1 MAHDVFISYSGPDKS
16 AAQALCAILENNGVR
31 CWIAPRDIAPGSDW
45 GGSIVNAIGAARMM
59 LLVFSAS
66 ANASNQI
73 KREVECAANAGVTI
87 VPLRIEDI
95 KPTESFKYFL
105 GNIHWLDALP
115 PPLEKHLQQVSEKL
129 RGILS
134 VQSHSAPVVSPTQP
148 EKQRLPKKLFTRRFF
163 LVRCGI
169 GIVLV
174 GTSVGLFLWNSKK
187 PFVVDPTPPPP
198 LKSPTIDPSQS
209 NPQAR
214 SSQSPEF
221 TVPRLFASGDAQL
234 QFLIKNM
241 SKLSTAKII
250 VAIPRQLNDDSRPP
264 DTNEIRYFHDEDQGA
279 ATRVAQKVKDALGV
293 ELPVVK
299 REYDGRAGPGYFEIW
314 IARIP

>member
-16 AAQALCAILENNGVR
+16 AAQALCAILEKNGVR

-105 GNIHWLDALP
+105 GNIHWLDAFP
-115 PPLEKHLQQVSEKL
+115 PPLEKHLEQAAEKL

-134 VQSHSAPVVSPTQP
+134 VQSQTAPVVSATQP
-148 EKQRLPKKLFTRRFF
+148 EKQRPPKKLSTRRF
-163 LVRCGI
+163 LLCGI

-174 GTSVGLFLWNSKK
+174 GTSVGLFFWNSKR
-187 PFVVDPTPPPP
+187 PFVVDPIPPAP

-221 TVPRLFASGDAQL
+221 TVPRLFASDDAQL
-234 QFLIKNM
+234 QFLIKNV
-241 SKLSTAKII
+241 SKLSRAGII

-264 DTNEIRYFHDEDQGA
+264 DTNEIRYFHDEDKGVV
-279 ATRVAQKVKDALGV
+279 TRVAQKVKDALGV
-293 ELPVVK
+293 ELPIVK
-299 REYDGRAGPGYFEIW
+299 REYDGRAGSGYFEIW
-314 IARIP
+314 IAKIP